1 MKIVN
6 NKIYIV
12 KGETPLYDVSVIDD
26 KTGAPY
32 MVTTLPDDVDN
43 PGYVIQFNV
52 TPSIYDGKNKYV
64 YNNYLLLHE
73 NLHTFPTT
81 KIEDY
86 LGGDEWRTDY
96 SFADSKGHEQN
107 RYALFRK
114 EVVKGSN
121 VWEYKYFE
129 NGQWNDYE
137 LRISFMFPYE
147 ATSKMEPKTYKY
159 EVTLFGGSK
168 KDFPG
173 AGENPV
179 NITYKKPLLEATDF
193 IVGGSSSD

>member
-6 NKIYIV
+6 NKIFII

-26 KTGAPY
+26 KTGAPFII
-32 MVTTLPDDVDN
+32 TTLPKDVAN

-52 TPSIYDGKNKYV
+52 SPSVYSDKNKYV
-64 YNNYLLLHE
+64 YNNYLLLGE
-73 NLHTFPTT
+73 NIHTFPTK

-86 LGGDEWRTDY
+86 NGGPEWSADYVFTD
-96 SFADSKGHEQN
+96 AKGHPQDAS
-107 RYALFRK
+107 ALFRK
-114 EVVKGSN
+114 EVVANSN

-129 NGQWNDYE
+129 NGQWHDYE

-168 KDFPG
+168 KDNYVH
-173 AGENPV
+173 GENPL
-179 NITYKKPLLEATDF
+179 NITFKKPLIEASDF